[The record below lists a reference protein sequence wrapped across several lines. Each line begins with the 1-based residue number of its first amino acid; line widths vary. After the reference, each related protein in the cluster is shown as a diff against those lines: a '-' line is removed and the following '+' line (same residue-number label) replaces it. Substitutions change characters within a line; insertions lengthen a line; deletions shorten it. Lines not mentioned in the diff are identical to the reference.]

1 MRKGYFFSGL
11 LLVALLACPTL
22 DAVALKANV
31 IKVSGKVETS
41 RNGRSGSW
49 RPVKVKMALAHNYLI
64 RTGENS
70 SATLKIGDKG
80 LITIHELSSMKL
92 VTISRKKKNFKIK
105 VKLFFGKLWNRFK
118 KNVSGEKS
126 SMSVDTPAA
135 VAAVRGTSFFVE
147 SDKDSKNST
156 IGVWDGAVQVKST
169 RGGTKLVEKNY
180 EIIVLYNKPLQ
191 DPIRM
196 QQDKINREREFQ
208 ETIKNL
214 GVANAFPV
222 ARGIAEIN
230 DMQVNQARDT
240 IRKAHLQVK
249 GDKIIYKD
257 FNKLKQAIARLYA
270 DTKYHPGKEVSGRQV
285 RKGYARSLECLVKN
299 SDRAGKKIKKWHG
312 PYLDSD
318 LKDPFGNQYGAYLR
332 KSPRGNEYVVIYSL
346 GLDKSPSRDDTETIY
361 SMNRLKTDA
370 QSEKKKR

>member
-1 MRKGYFFSGL
+1 MKKNPVFYGL
-11 LLVALLACPTL
+11 VVGALLVCSTL
-22 DAVALKANV
+22 EAVSLKATV
-31 IKVSGKVETS
+31 IKVTGKVEAKS
-41 RNGRSGSW
+41 RSGSW
-49 RPVKVKMALAHNYLI
+49 RPLKLKAELSRDYYI
-64 RTGENS
+64 KTGENS

-92 VTISRKKKNFKIK
+92 SALSSKKKNFKVK

-118 KNVSGEKS
+118 KNVGGENS

-147 SDKDSKNST
+147 SDKVSKNST
-156 IGVWDGAVQVKST
+156 IGVWEGAVEVKAS
-169 RGGTKLVEKNY
+169 RGGTKKLVEKNY

-191 DPIRM
+191 DPVRM

-214 GVANAFPV
+214 GVANAFPA

-230 DMQVNQARDT
+230 DMQVNEARDT
-240 IRKAHLQVK
+240 IQKAHLQVK

-257 FNKLKQAIARLYA
+257 FIKLKQAIARLYA
-270 DTKYHPGKEVSGRQV
+270 DTKYHPGKEVSGRAV
-285 RKGYARSLECLVKN
+285 RKGYGRSLECLIKN
-299 SDRAGKKIKKWHG
+299 QDRAGKKIKKWHG

-318 LKDPFGNQYGAYLR
+318 LKDPFGNKYGAYLR

-361 SMNRLKTDA
+361 SMNRLKQDA
-370 QSEKKKR
+370 KNEKKKR

>member
-1 MRKGYFFSGL
+1 MYKISLLGL
-11 LLVALLACPTL
+11 VVVVLFVCPTL
-22 DAVALKANV
+22 EATALKAHV
-31 IKVSGKVETS
+31 IKVSGKVEAS

-49 RPVKVKMALAHNYLI
+49 YPLKIKMQLSRNYQI
-64 RTGENS
+64 KTGENS

-92 VTISRKKKNFKIK
+92 TTLQHKKKSFKIK

-147 SDKDSKNST
+147 SDKESKNST
-156 IGVWDGAVQVKST
+156 IGVWEGAVQVKAT
-169 RGGTKLVEKNY
+169 HGGTKLVEKHY

-191 DPIRM
+191 DPVRM

-214 GVANAFPV
+214 GIANAFPV

-240 IRKAHLQVK
+240 IKKAHLQVK
-249 GDKIIYKD
+249 GDKIIYED
-257 FNKLKQAIARLYA
+257 FKKLKQAIARLYA
-270 DTKYHPGKEVSGRQV
+270 DTKYHPGREVSGRQV
-285 RKGYARSLECLVKN
+285 RKGYARSLECLIKN
-299 SDRAGKKIKKWHG
+299 GDRAGKKIKKWRG

-318 LKDPFGNQYGAYLR
+318 LKDPFGNKYGAYLR

-346 GLDKSPSRDDTETIY
+346 GLDKSPSTDDTETIY
-361 SMNRLKTDA
+361 SMNRLKKDA
-370 QSEKKKR
+370 QSAKKKH